1 MAAAA
6 PGDRALVL
14 LSALWLFVM
23 LLMLSGMLWL
33 GLQDRKGGV
42 VVNEAV
48 VLGREG
54 LGEDRDG

>member
-23 LLMLSGMLWL
+23 LLMLLGMLWL
-33 GLQDRKGGV
+33 GLQDRKGGA
-42 VVNEAV
+42 E
-48 VLGREG
+48 GRQET
-54 LGEDRDG
+54 RRPPHQ